1 MFVQGES
8 MFAWVTLL
16 TQPDY
21 VIGVKALH
29 RSLQRSETRW
39 PLVVMVTDA
48 IDADT
53 RAALQ
58 AAGCVIH
65 PVAPLMPD
73 SALEQHYASAQFGEV
88 WSKLRAWELTDY
100 ERVVFLDADMLVL
113 QNMDELFTLDM
124 GKYALAACHAC
135 RCNPNQIASYP
146 ASWQPENCH
155 YTWHDR
161 GETAPATLDAY
172 LNGGFLVLKPDNAV
186 FSWLQQK
193 VQEIDDLKRYPF
205 SEQDLLNEVFAGRWL
220 PLSYIYNALKTLPF
234 QHSAMWQQ
242 DKVKNLHYILAKPWK
257 RDLNQPEEER
267 DRYYALDKLWWE
279 RGTA

>member
-1 MFVQGES
+1 MSEQGEN

-48 IDADT
+48 IDAGT

-58 AAGCVIH
+58 AAGCVIK

-113 QNMDELFTLDM
+113 QNMDELFTLDI

-161 GETAPATLDAY
+161 GEAAPATLDAY

-257 RDLNQPEEER
+257 RDLTQPEEER

>member
-1 MFVQGES
+1 

-29 RSLQRSETRW
+29 RSLKRSETRW

-48 IDADT
+48 IDQPTREALRAD
-53 RAALQ
+53 
-58 AAGCVIH
+58 GCVIH

-113 QNMDELFTLDM
+113 RNMDELFTVDM

-155 YTWHDR
+155 YTWQAR
-161 GETAPATLDAY
+161 GEAAPAELDCY

-193 VQEIDDLKRYPF
+193 VMEISDLKRYPF

-234 QHSAMWQQ
+234 QHSAMWRQ
-242 DKVKNLHYILAKPWK
+242 DDVKNLHYILAKPWK
-257 RDLNQPEEER
+257 RDLNQPEAER

-279 RGTA
+279 LGTE